1 MKKTPK
7 IEIFRHSLA
16 HVLATAVYEMFPD
29 AKFGIGPSVE
39 NGFYYDFDLPRTLI
53 PEDLEIIEE
62 KMQHIIRDNLKFER
76 AVISIAEA
84 LKDFKKVRQP
94 YKIELVKDIKKE
106 NPKTKTVAIYKT
118 GSFVDLCS
126 GPHLDST

>member
-29 AKFGIGPSVE
+29 AKFGMGPAVE

-53 PEDLEIIEE
+53 PEDLEILEE
-62 KMQHIIRDNLKFER
+62 KMRNIIKANYKFEK
-76 AVISIAEA
+76 ADISIAEA
-84 LKDFKKVRQP
+84 LKDFKKAKQP
-94 YKIELVKDIKKE
+94 YKIELIKDTAKE
-106 NPKTKTVAIYKT
+106 NIKLKNVTIYKT

-126 GPHLDST
+126 